1 MIILHR
7 NNGMALRA
15 WLARIKRLPRL
26 TRWPLGV
33 EIALALVLKLALL
46 ALIWNAFF
54 STPQAKKMRM
64 PTPQVEQHLLTPAQP
79 PTLAGTRPESPSSAE
94 AAHDSNR

>member
-1 MIILHR
+1 MIIPHR
-7 NNGMALRA
+7 HNGMALRA
-15 WLARIKRLPRL
+15 WLARLRRLPRL

-33 EIALALVLKLALL
+33 EIALALVLKLGLL

-54 STPQAKKMRM
+54 AAPQARKMRM
-64 PTPQVEQHLLTPAQP
+64 PTPQVEQHLLTPAP
-79 PTLAGTRPESPSSAE
+79 VPTASDVRSDSPSSVE